1 MPTDLTALK
10 ALSQALKLEQEGRE
24 FYLRASE
31 ETLDEKGQALFRS
44 LADDERMHAEII
56 QKEIHSIEGDGAYVL
71 IPDLTV
77 TDIDLDAK
85 LFPPQQA
92 KLEARIGSSPSDVDA
107 LHVAI
112 DNEIRSYDLYRAA
125 AKEADD
131 LAGRQMYQWLASAEM
146 THFNLLMTNYE
157 AIVSGS
163 SWV

>member
-24 FYLRASE
+24 FYLRASG
-31 ETLDEKGQALFRS
+31 ETLDKKGQAIFRS

-56 QKEIHSIEGDGAYVL
+56 QRQMHSIEGDGTYVL
-71 IPDLTV
+71 IPDLSV
-77 TDIDLDAK
+77 PDIDLDAK

-112 DNEIRSYDLYRAA
+112 DNEVRSYDLYRAA
-125 AKEADD
+125 AKETVD
-131 LAGRQMYQWLASAEM
+131 LAGKQMYLWLASAEM